1 MADNNFYLELKQ
13 DSDLD
18 LPLQWF
24 LGDEVTP
31 DPFTAPVRVECEI
44 KSDITSATPLLRL
57 DSLVAGDITVTAAT
71 GSIILHFKV
80 ADMLTLDFDS
90 GYMDIVVTE
99 SYGTT
104 PAVTRDLRGTV
115 HLIKKVT
122 TRG

>member
-13 DSDLD
+13 DADLD

-24 LGDEVTP
+24 LADGVTP
-31 DPFTAPVRVECEI
+31 DPFTTPVRVECEI

-57 DSLVAGDITVTAAT
+57 DSLVAGNITVTAAT
-71 GSIILHFKV
+71 GSITLHFKV

-90 GYMDIVVTE
+90 GYMDVCVTE
-99 SYGTT
+99 SYGATSS
-104 PAVTRDLRGTV
+104 VKRDLRGTI
-115 HLIKKVT
+115 HLIKAVT